1 MLTKDNLIK
10 HTWQG
15 NITCCFCHE
24 DKTIQHLFIDC
35 RFARSVWSVAHI
47 ALNLA
52 KPQSIWHM
60 FGSWLY
66 GVKKELR
73 SLVLLGAGVI
83 AWSIW
88 LHRNGIVFKKKKIV
102 SPVQVVYLATHW
114 LRTWAILQKPIKKVF
129 SCKLRLLRSF
139 PCG

>member
-1 MLTKDNLIK
+1 MIQTPIPNTHKRLWKLKAPLKFKIFLWYLRRGVVLTKDNLIK
-10 HTWQG
+10 RTWQG
-15 NITCCFCHE
+15 NKTCCFCHE

-52 KPQSIWHM
+52 KPQSISHM

-88 LHRNGIVFKKKKIV
+88 LHKNEIVF
-102 SPVQVVYLATHW
+102 
-114 LRTWAILQKPIKKVF
+114 
-129 SCKLRLLRSF
+129 
-139 PCG
+139 